1 MAMKRFMTSV
11 VVMAAVVAAMPF
23 GRPLEKRDTVTTI
36 TLTTASTYTS
46 TLAHATPATPTRTPV
61 PDPTAYLPHTGD
73 NWPGGHC
80 ESGSCGGSGGGS
92 GGVSV
97 PGSAGGSGGSSS
109 SRLPGVSYAPFR
121 ADHQCKTKDEIMHDM
136 SQLADDYSLLR
147 IYGTECDQVAN
158 VYSCAKSHDMKLFLG
173 IWNIDDVPAEA
184 QKIIDGIAGDWSIV
198 DTISVGNE
206 LVNQN
211 LASPAKVIAA
221 LKQARTILRSA
232 GYQGPVV
239 TVDTFVA
246 ANANPELCNE
256 SDYCAVNAH
265 AFFDPH
271 TSAEEAGRWLSNT
284 VEGLRSKILENK
296 RIVVCET
303 GWPTQGNTNGKA
315 IPGMDQQKAALGSIQ
330 ETFADHLED
339 LILFSAFDDPW
350 KKAEAA
356 TFMAEQHWGI
366 GGRKSSTD

>member
-1 MAMKRFMTSV
+1 
-11 VVMAAVVAAMPF
+11 MPT
-23 GRPLEKRDTVTTI
+23 K
-36 TLTTASTYTS
+36 
-46 TLAHATPATPTRTPV
+46 TPV
-61 PDPTAYLPHTGD
+61 PDPDAYLPHTDD

-80 ESGSCGGSGGGS
+80 GSSSCGGSGGLGDLGSSAGS
-92 GGVSV
+92 GG
-97 PGSAGGSGGSSS
+97 AGGSSS

-136 SQLADDYSLLR
+136 SLLANDYSLLR

-158 VYSCAKSHDMKLFLG
+158 VYSCAKSHGMKVFLG
-173 IWNIDDVPAEA
+173 IWNIDDVQAEA
-184 QKIIDGIAGDWSIV
+184 EKIIDGIAGDWSTV

-221 LKQARTILRSA
+221 LKQARVILRSA

-271 TSAEEAGRWLSNT
+271 TSAEEAGKWLSNT
-284 VEGLRSKILENK
+284 IEGLRSKISSNK

-315 IPGMDQQKAALGSIQ
+315 VPGMEQQKAALGSIQ
-330 ETFADHLED
+330 EAFADHLED
-339 LILFSAFDDPW
+339 LILFSAFDDLW

-366 GGRKSSTD
+366 GGRKSSSN

>member
-1 MAMKRFMTSV
+1 MVMKRFMTSA
-11 VVMAAVVAAMPF
+11 VVMAAVAAAMPF
-23 GRPLEKRDTVTTI
+23 GRTFEKRDPVTTI
-36 TLTTASTYTS
+36 TLTMASTYTT
-46 TLAHATPATPTRTPV
+46 TLAHATPATPTTTSV
-61 PDPTAYLPHTGD
+61 PDSNAYLPHTDD
-73 NWPGGHC
+73 NWLGGHC
-80 ESGSCGGSGGGS
+80 GSSNCGGSSGSSGPGGLGDS
-92 GGVSV
+92 GGL
-97 PGSAGGSGGSSS
+97 GASGG

-136 SQLADDYSLLR
+136 ARLAEDYSLLR

-158 VYSCAKSHDMKLFLG
+158 VYSCAKSHGMKVFLG
-173 IWNIDDVPAEA
+173 IWDIDDVQAEA

-211 LASPAKVIAA
+211 IASPAKVIAA
-221 LKQARTILRSA
+221 LKQARALLRGA

-246 ANANPELCNE
+246 ANANPELCTE

-265 AFFDPH
+265 AFFDPN
-271 TSAEEAGRWLSNT
+271 TSAEEAGKWLSDT
-284 VEGLRSKILENK
+284 VEGLRSKIPGNK

-303 GWPTQGNTNGKA
+303 GWPTQGNANGKA
-315 IPGMDQQKAALGSIQ
+315 VPGMDQQKAALGSIQ
-330 ETFADHLED
+330 EAFADHLED
-339 LILFSAFDDPW
+339 LILFSAFDDLW

-366 GGRKSSTD
+366 GGRKSSSN